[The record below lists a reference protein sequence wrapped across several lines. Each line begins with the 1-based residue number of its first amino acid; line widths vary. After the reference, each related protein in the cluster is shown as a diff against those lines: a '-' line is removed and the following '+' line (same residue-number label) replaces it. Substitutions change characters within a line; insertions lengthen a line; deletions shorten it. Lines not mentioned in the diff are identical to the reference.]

1 MEIIEL
7 KDYNIEINEE
17 IINFINNK
25 INNKFINDLK
35 QYWKITPQYLI
46 KIIIFSYST
55 IRLNLKNDKNKNELI
70 SF

>member
-25 INNKFINDLK
+25 MNNKFINDLK

>member
-7 KDYNIEINEE
+7 KDYIIEIKEE